1 MLYRWHI
8 IQIFEYSE
16 ELLMR
21 ADVLQLETTVEYSKQ
36 KRFLK
41 KKLVVMSI
49 TMYSKCTK
57 LQYYKF

>member
-41 KKLVVMSI
+41 KKISSNVHHYVLQ
-49 TMYSKCTK
+49 MY
-57 LQYYKF
+57 